1 MINRRVTRCVLN
13 STEVTSTF
21 IQPDA
26 VQNAFAL
33 TTSDFV
39 YVGFHGKFSSR
50 YFQVHTA
57 NTNAASTVVEYWDGT
72 AWSAVDDLVDQTVS
86 GANTFAQS
94 GFVSWVNKDNWVV
107 RSLTGVDSDV
117 ELYWVRMS
125 VSANLSATTKVHAV
139 LNIFSDD
146 VLLRAYFPE
155 LISDVNYLPSGESN
169 FLDQHLA
176 AKDLVVLRLKQR
188 KLIHH
193 EAQII
198 EANDV
203 AIASVYAA
211 AMLILQPI
219 ATSPAAKDLLE
230 VAKNG
235 FDEEITKVTFSVDVD
250 EDGIVDENERLQ
262 NFSVE
267 VYRR

>member
-13 STEVTSTF
+13 STEVTASF
-21 IQPDA
+21 SVPDA

-33 TTSDFV
+33 QTTDFF
-39 YVGFHGKFSSR
+39 YLGFYGKFSSR
-50 YFQVHTA
+50 YVQVHTA
-57 NTNAASTVVEYWDGT
+57 NNVISALTVEYWDGT
-72 AWSAVDDLVDQTVS
+72 QWSAVDDLVDQTAS
-86 GANTFAQS
+86 GGACFAQS
-94 GFVSWVNKDNWVV
+94 GFISWVNKDNWKA
-107 RSLTGVDSDV
+107 RSLTGIDSDV
-117 ELYWVRMS
+117 ELFWVRLS
-125 VSANLSATTKVHAV
+125 VSVNLFASTKVHSF
-139 LNIFSDD
+139 LNIYSDD

-155 LISDVNYLPSGESN
+155 IISDANYLPSGETN

-188 KLIHH
+188 KLIHN

-219 ATSPAAKDLLE
+219 ATSPASKDLLE
-230 VAKNG
+230 VAKSG
-235 FDEEITKVTFSVDVD
+235 FDEEISKVSFSVDQN